1 MTSFLNS
8 GPCEARD
15 IAVVKALAD
24 FIPAASPRDRDS
36 YARQSAFPTAS
47 YRYEV
52 ISLAWIGRRSGLD

>member
-24 FIPAASPRDRDS
+24 FISAASPRDRDS